1 MEGSICPG
9 GEEHRGAT
17 LNESTATGFNTQELD
32 MGAMASNTRSNMIV
46 IINVR
51 WIPEQ
56 ASLGGGACQ
65 GLPLLAHA
73 LESKPPVAW
82 HFPLV

>member
-32 MGAMASNTRSNMIV
+32 MGVMASNTRSNMIV

-56 ASLGGGACQ
+56 ASLGGGRAKDC
-65 GLPLLAHA
+65 LCWHTPLRANL
-73 LESKPPVAW
+73 LWLGTSP
-82 HFPLV
+82 